1 MSELKRRGDLTK
13 CPACGWGLDHDA
25 YRCPKCRIY
34 FCYKCRARVGE
45 REQQYQCMNQTCN
58 CHGKLLCSACVR
70 PLERKDM
77 VSNDG
82 ATGGTMVAGGVAAVA
97 AGIAGAPLVAAAAVG
112 VAGIVGSAYLLR
124 KMGFNVWLTDD
135 KTEKVVATPLCCI
148 ACNSPVKHLR

>member
-1 MSELKRRGDLTK
+1 
-13 CPACGWGLDHDA
+13 
-25 YRCPKCRIY
+25 
-34 FCYKCRARVGE
+34 
-45 REQQYQCMNQTCN
+45 
-58 CHGKLLCSACVR
+58 
-70 PLERKDM
+70 M

-148 ACNSPVKHLR
+148 ACNSG